1 MRKRY
6 ADCMRLVKT
15 ISYNQSLHLQGVNTR
30 WSTTLTPFR
39 DPNSRIDRLI
49 GTSSNITSSKLLGKA
64 GRITAKRERLL
75 EAVAHKIS
83 QC

>member
-1 MRKRY
+1 MCKRY
-6 ADCMRLVKT
+6 ADCVRLGKT
-15 ISYNQSLHLQGVNTR
+15 SLYLQGVNTW
-30 WSTTLTPFR
+30 WSSTLSPLR

-49 GTSSNITSSKLLGKA
+49 GTSSNITSSTLLENA
-64 GRITAKRERLL
+64 GRMTAKRERLL